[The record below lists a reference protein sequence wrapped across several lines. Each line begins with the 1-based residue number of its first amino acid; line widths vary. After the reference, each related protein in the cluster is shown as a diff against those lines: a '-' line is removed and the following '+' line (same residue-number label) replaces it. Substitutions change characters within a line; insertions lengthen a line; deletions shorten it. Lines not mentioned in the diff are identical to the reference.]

1 MEPMSDARRAEIL
14 DTVAKLRVTDIRD
27 GMDWIGLHHQGT
39 VSPDIRP
46 LWRIKAAGFAQTC
59 RHLPTRRVVPQMHP
73 DEYTRWAYEFWY
85 GKLFDSSAFRAKW
98 RPGDF
103 LVVDTC
109 DTHTPAIGSM
119 DSMIWAASGI
129 RGVLTN
135 GGTRDTDEVLMQK
148 AMPVWSRWIVQPMY
162 QGRVEWGGDSMPV
175 VIGGQRIDPGDLIVA
190 DGDGAI
196 VVPVEVIDDV
206 LKYAIQESEN
216 DKRARALLFAEL
228 GIPHDDS
235 TRTQFD
241 VPPHPYAITPERLR
255 NMLKVAGSA
264 LASRK
269 APSET

>member
-1 MEPMSDARRAEIL
+1 
-14 DTVAKLRVTDIRD
+14 
-27 GMDWIGLHHQGT
+27 MDWVGLDHQGT
-39 VSPDIRP
+39 VGPEIRP
-46 LWRIKAAGFAQTC
+46 LWRAKAAGFAKTC
-59 RHLPTRRVVPQMHP
+59 RHIQTPRSVPRMHP
-73 DEYTRWAYEFWY
+73 NEITKWATECRY
-85 GKLFDSSAFRAKW
+85 GKPLDSSAFRAKW

-103 LVVDTC
+103 LIVDTC

-135 GGTRDTDEVLMQK
+135 GGTRDTDEVLLQR

-196 VVPVEVIDDV
+196 VVPVEVLDDV

-216 DKRARALLFAEL
+216 DKRARALLYAEL
-228 GIPHDDS
+228 GIPADDS
-235 TRTQFD
+235 TRSQFD
-241 VPPHPYAITPERLR
+241 VPPHPYALGVDRLR
-255 NMLKVAGSA
+255 GLIKGRAPAPTS
-264 LASRK
+264 
-269 APSET
+269 APSPE